1 MKLKTKLTAAIL
13 GVSAAAFA
21 LCGTVSALSFKNYS
35 LDTAAAGEREKLAI
49 AGRAFQ
55 QVGTRE
61 DFEDMGEIAR
71 DAYLKYQFRRCY
83 EDGYAL
89 IKDGEP
95 LVNLTGYEIVDLSP
109 LTGEY
114 AVQEVG
120 GRRIL
125 LLLEPLPYPDGF
137 SVLAA
142 SDVSSVWENAGRQ
155 AAWSGLMFL
164 ASSLGVSLLLT
175 LFLTG
180 ALRPLEELK
189 NAAAAISR
197 GELGAKVA
205 VRSSDE
211 LGQVGQAFNRM
222 SDQVEQ
228 QVEDLQLL
236 LGALAHE
243 MKTPMTSVM
252 GYADS
257 LLHVRLPKEAQ
268 TAALKRIYE
277 SGARMEQLSSRLLSL
292 LGLYENDS
300 ISFQAVPA
308 DALFQQVRQDCA
320 PFLEERG
327 VRLLLDCPQPVSFQG
342 DAVLLESLLTNLVQ
356 NACRASHPGDP
367 IRLSARPGTLIVADC
382 GCGIPEKDLPHVTKA
397 FYMADRSR
405 SRSQGGSGLGLALCE
420 RIAALHGAS
429 LTIESREGQGTT
441 VTVAFT
447 KPLQNDEY
455 FGRQP

>member
-197 GELGAKVA
+197 GELGAKVTI
-205 VRSSDE
+205 RSSDE

-277 SGARMEQLSSRLLSL
+277 SGARMEQLSTRLLSL

-300 ISFQAVPA
+300 ISFQEVPA
-308 DALFQQVRQDCA
+308 EALFRQVRQDCA

-342 DAVLLESLLTNLVQ
+342 DAVLLESLPRLPSRRPHPSLGPAGDTHRGRL
-356 NACRASHPGDP
+356 RLRHPGKGSAPRDQGLLYGRP
-367 IRLSARPGTLIVADC
+367 FPLPQPGRLRPGA
-382 GCGIPEKDLPHVTKA
+382 G
-397 FYMADRSR
+397 
-405 SRSQGGSGLGLALCE
+405 
-420 RIAALHGAS
+420 
-429 LTIESREGQGTT
+429 
-441 VTVAFT
+441 
-447 KPLQNDEY
+447 PL
-455 FGRQP
+455 